1 MFAQILKR
9 MWAADLARGPDIE
22 PRVDEWMGCCGAGGW
37 LSVSGCLVLAGI
49 NRRGRLPS
57 NTPPPPPLSPIT
69 PNLHQHPYHT
79 QCQLILLYLSL

>member
-22 PRVDEWMGCCGAGGW
+22 PRGDEWMGCCGAGGW

-49 NRRGRLPS
+49 NRRGRAALQHRPR
-57 NTPPPPPLSPIT
+57 PPCPP
-69 PNLHQHPYHT
+69 
-79 QCQLILLYLSL
+79 